1 MTSPEQTVLP
11 DDLTALS
18 VASLLRLRE
27 RAFQSAGSGIVV
39 TDACEPDNPIIDV
52 NPAFERITGHSRASV
67 LGQNCRIIQSPRAD
81 PAVIGEIRT
90 GLIAQR
96 KVTVAI
102 LNQRRDGTPFW
113 NELLIAPVFAPDGQ
127 LTHFVGIQTDITAR
141 RMAEERTSFLGQVS
155 NQLGM
160 SLDFRGALSG
170 AAQLAVPL
178 IADVFLVDLLA
189 SDGDTER
196 VAGAVAGLDYGQ
208 RVEFLLDLA
217 IRPDDRHG
225 PAVAIRTGQ
234 PQLVSSVAAAASP
247 TLARGSD
254 ALRHRTGA
262 SLLSYLTVPLIARRR
277 ILGAL
282 TIATTTDS
290 GRTLDGDDLHLMEDL
305 ARRAAM
311 AIDNA
316 MLYREAKQAVRD
328 RDQFL
333 SIAAHELRTPVSSI
347 KGYAQMLLRAQ
358 RKGEIPVDRLKRSLE
373 TINSSA
379 DRLTLLTSDLLDVS
393 RIRLGQLPLRRAMFD
408 FAVKVSSVVQRYQE
422 GTADTYRVDLTV
434 DPGDYT
440 VQADTD
446 RIDQV
451 LMNLLENAANYSPDS
466 DRIVLHLCVQN
477 NQIRLSVQDFGIG
490 LPPGGV
496 KGIFEPFKRASNALS
511 HGLPGIG
518 LGLYICRGLIER
530 HGGEIW
536 AESDG
541 EDEGTTFFV
550 TIPILGHGPDLHAD
564 HATPLSF
571 GE

>member
-1 MTSPEQTVLP
+1 MTSLDHTVLP

-67 LGQNCRIIQSPRAD
+67 LGQNCRLLQSGRTD
-81 PAVIGEIRT
+81 PTAVSEISA
-90 GLIAQR
+90 GLRAQR

-113 NELLIAPVFAPDGQ
+113 NELLIAPVFAPGGQ

-141 RMAEERTSFLGQVS
+141 KMAEERTMFLAQVS
-155 NQLGM
+155 NQFGM
-160 SLDFRGALSG
+160 SLDFRSALTS
-170 AAQLAVPL
+170 AAQMAVPL
-178 IADVFLVDLLA
+178 IADIFLVDLLGR
-189 SDGDTER
+189 DGHTER
-196 VAGAVAGLDYGQ
+196 VAASVSGLDYGQ
-208 RVEFLLDLA
+208 RVEFLSGLT

-225 PAVAIRTGQ
+225 PAVAVRTGQ
-234 PQLVSSVAAAASP
+234 PQLVSSVADAAFPS
-247 TLARGSD
+247 LARDND
-254 ALRHRTGA
+254 ALRHRTGS

-290 GRTLDGDDLHLMEDL
+290 GRTLHRDDLHLMEEL

-358 RKGEIPVDRLKRSLE
+358 GKGDIPAERLKRSLE
-373 TINSSA
+373 TINSSS

-393 RIRLGQLPLRRAMFD
+393 RIRLGQLPLRRTRID
-408 FAVKVSSVVQRYQE
+408 FASKVSSVIQQYQDA
-422 GTADTYRVDLTV
+422 TTDTHRVDLTV
-434 DPGDYT
+434 GPGDYT
-440 VQADTD
+440 IRADTD
-446 RIDQV
+446 RIDQI
-451 LMNLLENAANYSPDS
+451 LTNLLENAAKYSPDD
-466 DRIVLHLCVQN
+466 DRIVLNLRVEDR
-477 NQIRLSVQDFGIG
+477 QIRLSVQDFGIG
-490 LPPGGV
+490 LPRGGA
-496 KGIFEPFKRASNALS
+496 KGIFEPFERASNALS
-511 HGLPGIG
+511 HGLPGLG

-536 AESDG
+536 AESAG

-550 TIPILGHGPDLHAD
+550 TIPTDGHGSDLNAD
-564 HATPLSF
+564 QATLLHF
-571 GE
+571 GC